1 MPDLVVPVAD
11 SVMMMFV
18 RRFRA
23 GAPVGAASA
32 VVPGSVFHNLA
43 KWFAFAI
50 WSDAKDDEEDLDEDD
65 EDDEDFDEDDLDDED
80 FLDEE
85 DDEDVDDE
93 EDNEELPDVEEIN
106 IDDHRS

>member
-11 SVMMMFV
+11 SVVMMFL

-43 KWFAFAI
+43 KWCAFAI
-50 WSDAKDDEEDLDEDD
+50 WSDTEDDEEDLD

-93 EDNEELPDVEEIN
+93 EDNEELPDVEEIS